1 MKKFLKPF
9 LAGVASACLV
19 LAAIAAS
26 INAIQPVPQQWAIP
40 NGTNA
45 FTLSSD
51 AVPGLRIQGTNWT
64 GQTQTITGTNGIHYV
79 FMRGFLVT
87 TN

>member
-9 LAGVASACLV
+9 FGG
-19 LAAIAAS
+19 AAIALGLLTVIAAS
-26 INAIQPVPQQWAIP
+26 INSIKPVPQTWAIP

-51 AVPGLRIQGTNWT
+51 AVPGLTIQGTNWT
-64 GQTQTITGTNGIHYV
+64 GATQTITGTNGIHYV

>member
-9 LAGVASACLV
+9 LAGVACAGILLGV
-19 LAAIAAS
+19 IAAS

-64 GQTQTITGTNGIHYV
+64 GATQTITGTNGIHYV